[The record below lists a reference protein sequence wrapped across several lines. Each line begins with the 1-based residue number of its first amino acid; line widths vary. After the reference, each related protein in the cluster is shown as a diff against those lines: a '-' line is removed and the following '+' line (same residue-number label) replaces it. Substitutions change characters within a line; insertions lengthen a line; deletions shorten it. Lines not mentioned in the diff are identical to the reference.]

1 MDKLNADYIRYLVN
15 KFTRVTREETIL
27 ATIDHL
33 TMDVTQA
40 VAAERRG
47 STQPEVARLVKK
59 LRELDETIEEAYQ
72 LKRKAK

>member
-1 MDKLNADYIRYLVN
+1 MEQLNADYIRYLVS

-33 TMDVTQA
+33 TMDVTQV

-59 LRELDETIEEAYQ
+59 LRELDETIDEAYQ
-72 LKRKAK
+72 LKYNAK